1 MSSVDLFGSRRSKMA
16 NVQDINDIPH
26 LVLEHESDVRD
37 YEVIDVR
44 RPDEFTGELGHIEG
58 ARLVTLGADL
68 EQFFQGHDKNSKV
81 LFVCRSGA
89 RSAQATQLAL
99 DHGFKIVANMAGGMI
114 RWNELGFKSV
124 KE

>member
-1 MSSVDLFGSRRSKMA
+1 MA

-26 LVLEHESDVRD
+26 LVLEHESDVKD